1 MYVVVLVA
9 STIKPQRRGIL
20 YRGQGSEI
28 HCQHRS
34 EADVEER
41 AAYPRPLSTLSILI
55 FEFC

>member
-41 AAYPRPLSTLSILI
+41 AAYPPSVIYIIYLD
-55 FEFC
+55 F